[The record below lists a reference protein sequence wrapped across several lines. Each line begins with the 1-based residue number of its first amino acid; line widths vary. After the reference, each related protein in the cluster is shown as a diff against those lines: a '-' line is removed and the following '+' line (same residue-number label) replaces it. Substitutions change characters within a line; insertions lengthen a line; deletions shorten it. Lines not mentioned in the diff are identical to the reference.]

1 MADVGSFLEEEHMAI
16 FEGAGVAIVT
26 PFKENGEIS
35 FDKLDEL
42 IEEQIAGH
50 TDCIVSMG
58 TTGESATT
66 TEEEHLEVIRFT
78 CERVKGRIPVIAG
91 TGSNCTKTAITLS
104 EEAEGAG
111 ADGVLLVS
119 PYYNKATQNGLKAH
133 FTAVAN
139 AIKIPA
145 VLYNIPSRTGVNI
158 APQTIVDLCRDV
170 PQYRRR
176 EGGQRELFRHC
187 GDHAVIRWSRGSV
200 FRQRRPDRSALS
212 SGRKRSDLCP
222 FQYCA
227 QNGP

>member
-91 TGSNCTKTAITLS
+91 TGSNCTKTAVTLS

-170 PQYRRR
+170 PGLMIGLWKTRD
-176 EGGQRELFRHC
+176 EVLELASWRM
-187 GDHAVIRWSRGSV
+187 
-200 FRQRRPDRSALS
+200 SALFW
-212 SGRKRSDLCP
+212 RRSIWLFLKVQVLP
-222 FQYCA
+222 S
-227 QNGP
+227 